1 MQEILTLIQ
10 SNGFAVVAA
19 VGCFL
24 AFYKMVQDD
33 KAAQEKRESAH
44 LEQMKAYTEAAKET
58 AATIAE
64 VKEQLKAN
72 SDRLKRLEDSVDALQ

>member
-1 MQEILTLIQ
+1 MQEILALIS

-33 KAAQEKRESAH
+33 KATQEKREAAH

-64 VKEQLKAN
+64 VKEQLRAN
-72 SDRLKRLEDSVDALQ
+72 SERLKQLTERVDALQ